1 MARKPSKPEPQTA
14 PDADLSY
21 EQAVERL
28 EQLVE
33 RIESGEIGLEESIAA
48 YERGA
53 RLIARCRAILDQAE
67 TRNEEL
73 SARQIDAGEVGGAA
87 VDRADEGP

>member
-1 MARKPSKPEPQTA
+1 MARKPSKTTPT

-28 EQLVE
+28 ELLVE

-48 YERGA
+48 YEQGA
-53 RLIARCRAILDQAE
+53 KLIARCRAILDVAE
-67 TRNEEL
+67 ARIEEL
-73 SARQIDAGEVGGAA
+73 SVEQIESGEVGGGA